1 MSLNDEY
8 DLWWSVLTWLLSQ
21 YTLTYVTMS
30 PPNSRWSSLVF
41 FLCVIAF
48 VSCMFIFFLFF
59 LKKLH
64 LDLSVS
70 SLFSLFLFCIFCIQ
84 FLANP
89 SGNSLQIFVRSYM
102 SSELRWQ
109 VFFSV
114 WTRFHR
120 LVIFGPTESFRY
132 HRNMPLGATDF
143 AIRKTVCHL
152 LYISSD
158 PAPLNESCPLQ
169 ASQFHPLLCAE
180 SQGPNLYDE
189 FQKALLG
196 NWCQRGRERSH
207 QSSRGRESLKDPRCC

>member
-1 MSLNDEY
+1 
-8 DLWWSVLTWLLSQ
+8 
-21 YTLTYVTMS
+21 MS

-41 FLCVIAF
+41 LSVLLHLSHAC
-48 VSCMFIFFLFF
+48 LFSF
-59 LKKLH
+59 SFSKKLH

-84 FLANP
+84 CLANP

-114 WTRFHR
+114 WTWFHR

-132 HRNMPLGATDF
+132 HRNMPIGATDF
-143 AIRKTVCHL
+143 ATGKTVCHL
-152 LYISSD
+152 FYISSD
-158 PAPLNESCPLQ
+158 PALLNESCPLQ
-169 ASQFHPLLCAE
+169 ASQFYPLLCAE
-180 SQGPNLYDE
+180 SQGPNLYDG
-189 FQKALLG
+189 FQKTLLG

-207 QSSRGRESLKDPRCC
+207 QTL